1 VPHFRL
7 LHRAFSELYKEPQAM
22 ETRFIITLV
31 HLDYRGAYLCEQNSQ
46 APLVKLKLTL
56 NHFSIYKRRVQLLP

>member
-1 VPHFRL
+1 
-7 LHRAFSELYKEPQAM
+7 M